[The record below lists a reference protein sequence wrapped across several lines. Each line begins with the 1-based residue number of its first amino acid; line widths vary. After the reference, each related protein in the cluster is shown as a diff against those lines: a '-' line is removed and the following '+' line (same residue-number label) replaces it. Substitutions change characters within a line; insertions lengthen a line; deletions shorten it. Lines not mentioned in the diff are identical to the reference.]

1 MTRIKKIIAGA
12 ALLLVGA
19 AGAMVDWMG
28 PRNVIGMLR
37 YDQRAEGRLAVGDA
51 APDVELFALGG
62 ERREKLS
69 AYIGDRPLVLVFGS
83 FT

>member
-1 MTRIKKIIAGA
+1 MTKTKKILAGI
-12 ALLLVGA
+12 ALLLVGLGA
-19 AGAMVDWMG
+19 AGVAWMG

-37 YDQRAEGRLAVGDA
+37 YDQRAEGKLAIGDA

-62 ERREKLS
+62 ERREKIS
-69 AYIGDRPLVLVFGS
+69 SYIGDRPLVLVFGS